1 MSITTFS
8 NLIVRL
14 RDAFL
19 SIPCFSMGKATIQV
33 EKLTVEERDY
43 KIDKKEVYYRCKLT
57 KINLKDVLA
66 LAGTET
72 FTVLLSEDLDQ
83 ISVGLA
89 VWEDGYGRWLY
100 YREFALYMGQ
110 GH

>member
-1 MSITTFS
+1 MEVKHFFKFARKIEKS
-8 NLIVRL
+8 
-14 RDAFL
+14 FL
-19 SIPCFSMGKATIQV
+19 SFSCFSMGKATIQV

-72 FTVLLSEDLDQ
+72 FTALSSEGLD
-83 ISVGLA
+83 
-89 VWEDGYGRWLY
+89 
-100 YREFALYMGQ
+100 
-110 GH
+110 